1 MIIFTYFNE
10 LTPNNFRLAD
20 FHVFP
25 AAFYE
30 EKNFWEE
37 LGLNY

>member
-1 MIIFTYFNE
+1 MIIFTYLND

-20 FHVFP
+20 SHVFP

-30 EKNFWEE
+30 EKNISEE
-37 LGLNY
+37 QGLHY